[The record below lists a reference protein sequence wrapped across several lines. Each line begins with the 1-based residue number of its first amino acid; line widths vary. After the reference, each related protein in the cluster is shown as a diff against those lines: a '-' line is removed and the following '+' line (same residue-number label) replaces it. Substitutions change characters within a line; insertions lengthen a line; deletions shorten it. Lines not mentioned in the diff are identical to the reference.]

1 MLQKINYQKELDRLI
16 TDLQK
21 EEKVPTLLLH
31 SCCAPCSSYVLEYL
45 SNYFRITVLYYNP
58 NIYPESE
65 YSKRIIEQQT
75 LIGAMHTKY
84 PVQFIAGSYEK
95 EKFYAMAK
103 GLEEVKEGGVRCFKC
118 YELRLREAAEI
129 AKAGGYEYFTTTL
142 SISPLKNAAKL
153 NEIGLKLA
161 EEASTRKYVPVPLNE
176 FCKNRIR
183 KLEESGKWLQE
194 HMPTE
199 KAYVEGY
206 ITIEGAENILNKIKN
221 LLSQVDQRVYISCT
235 RNYLL
240 LLIRELDTLMEE
252 RKKVVIIT
260 DQPATFHNAKVYF
273 GENRGMQIGI
283 IADSKYVLTGEYGEG
298 SMNTCL
304 YSGQKNFVDL
314 YKTALANEIKL
325 LSIREENKD

>member
-65 YSKRIIEQQT
+65 YSKRIVEQQT
-75 LIGAMHTKY
+75 LIRAMHTKY

-118 YELRLREAAEI
+118 YELRLREAAE
-129 AKAGGYEYFTTTL
+129 
-142 SISPLKNAAKL
+142 NAAKL

-161 EEASTRKYVPVPLNE
+161 EEYGVAYLTSDFKKKNGYKRSVELSAQYGLYRQDYCGCE
-176 FCKNRIR
+176 FSMRQR
-183 KLEESGKWLQE
+183 LEEQQ
-194 HMPTE
+194 
-199 KAYVEGY
+199 A
-206 ITIEGAENILNKIKN
+206 
-221 LLSQVDQRVYISCT
+221 
-235 RNYLL
+235 
-240 LLIRELDTLMEE
+240 
-252 RKKVVIIT
+252 RKE
-260 DQPATFHNAKVYF
+260 Q
-273 GENRGMQIGI
+273 
-283 IADSKYVLTGEYGEG
+283 
-298 SMNTCL
+298 
-304 YSGQKNFVDL
+304 
-314 YKTALANEIKL
+314 
-325 LSIREENKD
+325 

>member
-75 LIGAMHTKY
+75 LIGEMRTKY
-84 PVQFIAGSYEK
+84 PVQFIAGSYDK

-103 GLEEVKEGGVRCFKC
+103 GLEEVKEGGVRCFQC
-118 YELRLREAAEI
+118 YELRLRETAEI
-129 AKAGGYEYFTTTL
+129 AKAGGYDYFTTTL

-161 EEASTRKYVPVPLNE
+161 EEYGVAYLTSDFKKKNGYKRSVELSAQYGLYRQDYCGCE
-176 FCKNRIR
+176 FSMRQC
-183 KLEESGKWLQE
+183 LEEQQAGKEQ
-194 HMPTE
+194 
-199 KAYVEGY
+199 
-206 ITIEGAENILNKIKN
+206 
-221 LLSQVDQRVYISCT
+221 
-235 RNYLL
+235 
-240 LLIRELDTLMEE
+240 
-252 RKKVVIIT
+252 
-260 DQPATFHNAKVYF
+260 
-273 GENRGMQIGI
+273 
-283 IADSKYVLTGEYGEG
+283 
-298 SMNTCL
+298 
-304 YSGQKNFVDL
+304 
-314 YKTALANEIKL
+314 
-325 LSIREENKD
+325 